1 MSYLIDDRINFVNN
15 IKEHIKIINTTS
27 RYIDKQSSI
36 PSICNSAIIFAVK
49 KDILE
54 FWVKNIFKKLS
65 FLNPLYIKS
74 PYVLDMPILNI
85 SQQSLNSFPNFHIY
99 TDNQFEHISNK
110 IYYTCCWYERYP
122 GYLPWKCGKYNK
134 PIMYTAIIIPLNA
147 EYYVISIFSTYK
159 LSINKCINYID
170 KKDIIKINEF
180 YHEEANSHF
189 RGLYLG
195 GFDQSKNY
203 SFYTGEKT

>member
-1 MSYLIDDRINFVNN
+1 
-15 IKEHIKIINTTS
+15 
-27 RYIDKQSSI
+27 
-36 PSICNSAIIFAVK
+36 
-49 KDILE
+49 
-54 FWVKNIFKKLS
+54 
-65 FLNPLYIKS
+65 
-74 PYVLDMPILNI
+74 
-85 SQQSLNSFPNFHIY
+85 
-99 TDNQFEHISNK
+99 
-110 IYYTCCWYERYP
+110 
-122 GYLPWKCGKYNK
+122 
-134 PIMYTAIIIPLNA
+134 MYTAIIIPLNT

-159 LSINKCINYID
+159 LSLNKCINYID